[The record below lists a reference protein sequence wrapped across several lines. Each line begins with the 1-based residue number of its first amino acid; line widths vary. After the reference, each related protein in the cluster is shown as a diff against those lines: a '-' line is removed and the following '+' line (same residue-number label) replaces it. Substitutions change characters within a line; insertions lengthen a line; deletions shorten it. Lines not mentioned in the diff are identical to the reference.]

1 MTPLTFV
8 HLFDHSSYSKI
19 CINMQT
25 IIPSVFLIYDG
36 IDFLTNI
43 SLFVLF
49 KENYAIIIYFIVT

>member
-1 MTPLTFV
+1 
-8 HLFDHSSYSKI
+8 
-19 CINMQT
+19 MQT